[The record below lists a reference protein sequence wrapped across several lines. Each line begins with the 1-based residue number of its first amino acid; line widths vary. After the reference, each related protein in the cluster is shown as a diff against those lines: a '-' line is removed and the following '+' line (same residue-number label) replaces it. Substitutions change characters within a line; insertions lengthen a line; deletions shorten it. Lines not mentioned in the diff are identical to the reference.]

1 MQSRAAAVN
10 ELVGEN
16 IAGCERDYK
25 IGIYMLEAIL
35 EDEEQVME
43 EDDRRIINKC
53 KYRVMNNMHDEKEI
67 LIEEV
72 VRPVC

>member
-1 MQSRAAAVN
+1 LQSRAAAVN

-53 KYRVMNNMHDEKEI
+53 KYRVIDSVHEEKEI
-67 LIEEV
+67 LIGGV
-72 VRPVC
+72 IRPGC